1 MFRYTEVPSY
11 RGFTVIFNYQFI
23 KIAYEQCCKNE
34 CALHTAPG
42 SQDFDL
48 HIGLE

>member
-23 KIAYEQCCKNE
+23 KIAYVCNLKRDQNNVP
-34 CALHTAPG
+34 LYRGFTV
-42 SQDFDL
+42 L
-48 HIGLE
+48 